1 GRGGAL
7 SAAQNDRC
15 PAARDRPETADHR
28 EQQGRTEALKE
39 VAVDLARKPAA
50 AVKSGRRRGQR
61 NRDAVGPDEARP
73 DHVGA
78 LLSGLQPRLV
88 LTDETRAARDEDA
101 ARRPLAAGRG
111 GHSEALRRA
120 QRAGIDAASVFVSRH
135 DLEDTYLPA
144 FRAAIVEGRA
154 GSVMCAYNRVDGQP
168 A

>member
-61 NRDAVGPDEARP
+61 NRDAVGPDGARP

-78 LLSGLQPRLV
+78 LLPGLQRRLV

-101 ARRPLAAGRG
+101 AAVVTADVLADDRAGVAGYVGVDRG
-111 GHSEALRRA
+111 FEDRGDHRALRDR
-120 QRAGIDAASVFVSRH
+120 GSR
-135 DLEDTYLPA
+135 
-144 FRAAIVEGRA
+144 
-154 GSVMCAYNRVDGQP
+154 
-168 A
+168 